1 MKNISILLTIGILLV
16 SAAVLTSLPRNVAA
30 QAMNATDYM
39 MTEEEIKTKITDF
52 KAKHPKFAAILE
64 EIPNLDL
71 KETIKAKI
79 ATEALQ
85 KMLKFHAKN
94 LVQEKVTNQT
104 SSPLE
109 EMMTD
114 EEIQAKV
121 GDFKAK
127 HPKFA
132 AVVEG
137 ISTLDLKETVKGYIA
152 AEAVQKLLMHHAKNL
167 VEQVVP

>member
-1 MKNISILLTIGILLV
+1 MKKISIFLTTTILLIT
-16 SAAVLTSLPRNVAA
+16 AATITSVPKNVIA
-30 QAMNATDYM
+30 QSINATGYM
-39 MTEEEIKTKITDF
+39 MTEEEIKTKITDI
-52 KAKHPKFAAILE
+52 KAKHPKFAAILD

-71 KETIKAKI
+71 KETAKAYF
-79 ATEALQ
+79 AAEVLQ

-94 LVQEKVTNQT
+94 LVEEKVTGQT

-121 GDFKAK
+121 ADFKAK

-132 AVVEG
+132 TVVEG
-137 ISTLDLKETVKGYIA
+137 ITTLDLKETAKAYFA
-152 AEAVQKLLMHHAKNL
+152 AEVLQKLLKHHAQNL
-167 VEQVVP
+167 IEEKVM